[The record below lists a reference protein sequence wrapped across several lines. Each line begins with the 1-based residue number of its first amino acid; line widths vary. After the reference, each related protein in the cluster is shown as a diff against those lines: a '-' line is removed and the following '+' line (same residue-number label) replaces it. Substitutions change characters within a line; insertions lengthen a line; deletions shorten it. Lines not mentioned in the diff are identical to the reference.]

1 MDSGRERER
10 RKGGKRREGPHSEE
24 EENTT
29 KKLGSGSG
37 AEGDISN
44 YTEPKEGGREEG
56 ANPVGRSPES
66 SAADYAGMTSHFSL
80 HESIEADQLDVYV

>member
-24 EENTT
+24 EETT

-44 YTEPKEGGREEG
+44 YTEPKEGGNKAQTRS
-56 ANPVGRSPES
+56 VGRPSRLRLITR
-66 SAADYAGMTSHFSL
+66 G
-80 HESIEADQLDVYV
+80 